1 MKKINVKSGAMAA
14 VLAGTMALSMVPATA
29 FAADAT
35 AGATVTQPGTAITKD
50 WTVASEAQYDE
61 NQSFSFDLTYVGA
74 TNGGYSGNQV
84 VKYDNKVPEQNKT
97 LKTVTLKELSKKGD
111 TLIYEKTLSQ
121 SDLFSGFTFET
132 PGVYHFQLKENDVAN
147 KNVVKDSSVYDVYVN
162 VAWKKNSVSEPEVQS
177 VKFTKDN
184 KTTKSE
190 SATFSNTAKS
200 NHKLTV
206 SKTVA
211 GTAANTGDVFSF
223 KLTVKNATGK
233 YNVKKGNDT
242 TQLTAGEAYDFTLK
256 DGESIEVQNLPE
268 GATYTVEETDAK
280 GYDSTDV
287 TDEDEATPEN
297 VVNNGDTKPT
307 GKGIINTEDDTVAFT
322 NNKGF
327 APETGITMNSLA
339 GIAVATVA
347 VAGGVTLVI
356 RRRNRAGEDF

>member
-1 MKKINVKSGAMAA
+1 MKKINIKSGAMAA

-35 AGATVTQPGTAITKD
+35 TGATVTQTGTAITKD
-50 WTVASEAQYDE
+50 WTVASEAQYDAK
-61 NQSFSFDLTYVGA
+61 QAFSFDLTYVGA
-74 TNGGYSGNQV
+74 TSGGYSGDQV
-84 VKYDNKVPEQNKT
+84 VKYNREVPVKNKV
-97 LKTVTLKELSKKGD
+97 LKTVKLEGLSKKGD
-111 TLIYEKTLSQ
+111 TLTYEKTFSQ
-121 SDLFSGFTFET
+121 KDLFSGFTFET
-132 PGVYHFQLKENDVAN
+132 PGVYHFQLKEKDVVDN
-147 KNVVKDSSVYDVYVN
+147 KNVVKDDSVYDVYVN
-162 VAWKKNSVSEPEVQS
+162 VAWEKDSVGKPEVQS

-184 KTTKSE
+184 KTTKSD
-190 SATFSNTAKS
+190 SAAFNNTAKG
-200 NHKLTV
+200 NHTLTV

-223 KLTVKNATGK
+223 KLTVENATGK

-242 TQLTAGEAYDFTLK
+242 TQLTAGVAYDFTLK
-256 DGESIEVQNLPE
+256 DAESIEVQNLPE

-287 TDEDEATPEN
+287 ADEDETTPEN
-297 VVNNGDTKPT
+297 VEKGKGTPT
-307 GKGIINTEDDTVAFT
+307 GQGTINNEDDTVAFT

-339 GIAVATVA
+339 GIAVTTVA

>member
-1 MKKINVKSGAMAA
+1 MKKINIKSGAMAA

-35 AGATVTQPGTAITKD
+35 AGATVTQTGTAITKD

-111 TLIYEKTLSQ
+111 TLTYEKTLSQ

-132 PGVYHFQLKENDVAN
+132 PGVYHFQLKENDVDN

-162 VAWKKNSVSEPEVQS
+162 VRWKDGSVSEPEVMS
-177 VKFTKDN
+177 VTFK
-184 KTTKSE
+184 KTTDTDKSD
-190 SATFSNTAKS
+190 SAAFDNTAKS

-206 SKTVA
+206 SKKVA
-211 GTAANTGDVFSF
+211 GTAANTNDEFEF
-223 KLTVKNATGK
+223 TLTVQNATGN

-242 TQLTAGEAYDFTLK
+242 ETLTAGTAYTFKLK
-256 DGESIEVQNLPE
+256 DGQKIEVQNLPE
-268 GATYTVEETDAK
+268 GATYTVQETNTK
-280 GYDSTDV
+280 NYDSTDV
-287 TDEDEATPEN
+287 ADEDETTPKN
-297 VVNNGDTKPT
+297 VEKGKGTPT
-307 GKGIINTEDDTVAFT
+307 GQGIINTEDDTVAFT

-327 APETGITMNSLA
+327 APQTGITMNSLA
-339 GIAVATVA
+339 GIVVATVA